1 MTGRMVQRAQGVVWR
16 QAHDRVLVRRIG
28 DHSDKAQADLH
39 GVAALVWVALD
50 QPMSVEQLTVVL
62 ADAGLT
68 FDPDEIDAAIA
79 LTTAERWTI
88 VDGDH

>member
-1 MTGRMVQRAQGVVWR
+1 M
-16 QAHDRVLVRRIG
+16 
-28 DHSDKAQADLH
+28 
-39 GVAALVWVALD
+39 VALD
-50 QPMSVEQLTVVL
+50 QPMSVEQLIEVL